1 MRAFLREGELIV
13 AEVQGIYQDGSAG
26 LHTRSLKYGKL
37 RNGVFLSVTGSGGSS
52 PGVVRSR
59 RQVWTFPTA
68 NNGGE
73 IDIVLGVNGYIW
85 ICKHVADSAAADGGK
100 VSITRIEESV
110 TSEMYTARNEEI
122 GAYTRREIARVAGGI
137 RALVEGGVRVDEE
150 TVMRAYEAALEEY
163 DEDGEGEGEASDYLG
178 GERGRRVVAKTLAAV
193 RAAKG

>member
-1 MRAFLREGELIV
+1 MRAFLREGELVV

-37 RNGVFLSVTGSGGSS
+37 RNGSFLSVTGSGGSS

-59 RQVWTFPTA
+59 RQVWTLATA

-85 ICKHVADSAAADGGK
+85 ICKHVADPTAAGGGN

-122 GAYTRREIARVAGGI
+122 AASTRREIARVAGGI
-137 RALVEGGVRVDEE
+137 KALVEGGVRVDEE
-150 TVMRAYEAALEEY
+150 TVGRAYEAALE
-163 DEDGEGEGEASDYLG
+163 DEEEGGEEGEGGDYLG
-178 GERGRRVVAKTLAAV
+178 GERGKRVVEKTLAAV
-193 RAAKG
+193 RTAKK

>member
-1 MRAFLREGELIV
+1 MRAFLREGELVV

-37 RNGVFLSVTGSGGSS
+37 RNGIFLSVTGSGGSS

-59 RQVWTFPTA
+59 RQVWTLPTA

-73 IDIVLGVNGYIW
+73 IDVVLGVNGYIW
-85 ICKHVADSAAADGGK
+85 ICKHAGDPPTAEGRN

-122 GAYTRREIARVAGGI
+122 EASTRREVARVAGGI

-150 TVMRAYEAALEEY
+150 TVGRAYEAALEE
-163 DEDGEGEGEASDYLG
+163 EEEEGGEEGEGRDYLG
-178 GERGRRVVAKTLAAV
+178 GERGKRVVARTLAAV
-193 RAAKG
+193 KAAKK